1 MNSDIVPTSQ
11 VLEYVTGANNTLVK
25 DFLQGITFIIYSLQV
40 KKSFNPPKSLI
51 LTHVS
56 CYDTRK
62 PGSP

>member
-11 VLEYVTGANNTLVK
+11 VLEYVSGPKNTLVK
-25 DFLQGITFIIYSLQV
+25 DFLQGITFTIYSLPV
-40 KKSFNPPKSLI
+40 KKSFNPPKSLV

-56 CYDTRK
+56 CYDTRQ